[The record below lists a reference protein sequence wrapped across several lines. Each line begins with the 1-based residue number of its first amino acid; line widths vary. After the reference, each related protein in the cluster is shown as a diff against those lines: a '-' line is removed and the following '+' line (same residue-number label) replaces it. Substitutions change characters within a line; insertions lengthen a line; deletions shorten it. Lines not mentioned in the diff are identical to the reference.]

1 MAQIALRV
9 DLVTYALLEHLGFG
23 EAAVGLALPDLH
35 AIAGDAKRAAGGRL
49 QRHTTQVIGKR
60 TQQLLG
66 QPRGAQQPLALG
78 AIGDDDLGFAQRHNL
93 RGSWHNGLGGSGG
106 YNTGLYCP
114 ASRFMMR
121 RLLSCLF
128 LCLLPLLADAVETP
142 RPKIGLVLSGGA
154 ARGLAHIGVLKALEE
169 QGIQIDAIAGT
180 SMGAVIGGLYASG
193 YKIDELEKL
202 ALNIDWQQAL
212 SDAPPRED
220 VPFRRKQD
228 DRDFLVKQKLSFR
241 DDGSLG
247 LPLGVIQGQN
257 LALLLESMFAH
268 SSNTRNFDK
277 LPIPFR
283 AVATDITTGEK
294 VVFNKGHLPQVIRAS
309 MSIPAVFAP
318 VEIDGRLLVDGGMT
332 DNIPLDVAREMG
344 VDIAIVVDIGTPLR
358 SRKQLATVVDV
369 LNQSI
374 TLMTRRNS
382 EEQLKALHPKDVLI
396 QPPLA
401 AYGVTDF
408 GRAKD
413 MIDAGYR
420 ATRALDVR
428 LAHLRPAEP
437 VDPQLIAARTPGER
451 TPVITAIKVENDS
464 KVSDDVIRYYIRQNL
479 GEPLNLGRLQT
490 DMGTLYGLDYFEQVQ
505 YRVVKKG
512 QDNTLVISAR
522 GKRSG
527 TDYLRLG
534 LNLSDDMR
542 GDSAFNLGASY
553 RMNGINR
560 LGAEWLTRVQIGDRQ
575 ELYSEFYQ
583 PLDVGSRYFV
593 APYISAQ
600 AQNVELTLDNDPI
613 SEYRLER
620 YGFGLNVG
628 RQIGNSG
635 EIRFGVGEAWGKA
648 DVRIGDRDLPSVSFS
663 EGFYELKYSFDSLD
677 NVYFPHTGEDIGL
690 AFREFE
696 PGLGSDQRYRQWEFK
711 LDKAMSRGPDTLILG
726 GRYGRTLDK
735 SDVVVSSFLLG
746 GARQLSGF
754 REDAISGQN
763 IALMRAVYYRRL
775 TPRSYLPLDFP
786 LYLGASVERG
796 RAWNNDNQFDS
807 GYINAASVFL
817 GFDTPLGPLNF
828 SYGFNDDNQQAV
840 YLNLGQTF

>member
-1 MAQIALRV
+1 
-9 DLVTYALLEHLGFG
+9 
-23 EAAVGLALPDLH
+23 
-35 AIAGDAKRAAGGRL
+35 
-49 QRHTTQVIGKR
+49 
-60 TQQLLG
+60 
-66 QPRGAQQPLALG
+66 
-78 AIGDDDLGFAQRHNL
+78 
-93 RGSWHNGLGGSGG
+93 
-106 YNTGLYCP
+106 
-114 ASRFMMR
+114 MR
-121 RLLSCLF
+121 RLLI
-128 LCLLPLLADAVETP
+128 CLLLGFLPLFVHASEAP
-142 RPKIGLVLSGGA
+142 RPKVGLVLSGGA

-169 QGIQIDAIAGT
+169 QGIKIDAIAGT
-180 SMGAVIGGLYASG
+180 SMGAVVGGLYASG
-193 YKIDELEKL
+193 YKIDELENL

-257 LALLLESMFAH
+257 LALLLESLLAH
-268 SSNTRNFDK
+268 TSDTRDFDK

-283 AVATDITTGEK
+283 AVATDIANGEK
-294 VVFNKGHLPQVIRAS
+294 VVFRKGHLPQVIRAS

-318 VEIDGRLLVDGGMT
+318 VELDGRLLVDGGMT

-344 VDIAIVVDIGTPLR
+344 VDVAIVVDIGTPLR
-358 SRKQLATVVDV
+358 NRKQLTTVVDV

-382 EEQLKALHPKDVLI
+382 EEQLAALHPDDVLI

-401 AYGVTDF
+401 SFGVTDF
-408 GRAKD
+408 GRAEE

-420 ATRALDVR
+420 ATKALDAR
-428 LAHLRPAEP
+428 LARLKPAVSQDAE
-437 VDPQLIAARTPGER
+437 LNAARAPGQR
-451 TPVITAIKVENDS
+451 TPIITAIRVENDS
-464 KVSDDVIRYYIRQNL
+464 KVGDEVIRYYIRQPI
-479 GEPLNLGRLQT
+479 GEPLDLGRLHS

-505 YRVVKKG
+505 YRVVHKG
-512 QDNTLVISAR
+512 QEHTLVISAR

-527 TDYLRLG
+527 TDYLRVG

-560 LGAEWLTRVQIGDRQ
+560 LGAEWLTRAQIGDKQ
-575 ELYSEFYQ
+575 ELYTEFYQ

-593 APYISAQ
+593 APYAAFE
-600 AQNVELTLDNDPI
+600 AQNVDSVLDNDPI
-613 SEYRLER
+613 AQYRVER
-620 YGFGLNVG
+620 YGLGLNVG
-628 RQIGNSG
+628 RQIGNNG

-648 DVRIGDRDLPSVSFS
+648 DVRIGDQNLPSEHFN
-663 EGFYELKYSFDSLD
+663 EGFYALKYSFDSLD
-677 NVYFPHTGEDIGL
+677 NVYFPHDGKDVSLTL
-690 AFREFE
+690 MQFE
-696 PGLGSDQRYRQWEFK
+696 PSLGSDTRYRQWEFK
-711 LDKAMSRGPDTLILG
+711 LDKAMSSGPNTLILG
-726 GRYGRTLDK
+726 GRYGRTLD
-735 SDVVVSSFLLG
+735 DANVVTSSFLLG

-763 IALMRAVYYRRL
+763 VSLMRAVFYRRL
-775 TPRSYLPLDFP
+775 TPRAYLPLDFP
-786 LYLGASVERG
+786 LYTGGSLERG
-796 RAWNNDNQFDS
+796 RAWNNDNEFDS
-807 GYINAASVFL
+807 GYINAASVFI

-828 SYGFNDDNQQAV
+828 SYGLNDANEQAV

>member
-1 MAQIALRV
+1 
-9 DLVTYALLEHLGFG
+9 
-23 EAAVGLALPDLH
+23 
-35 AIAGDAKRAAGGRL
+35 
-49 QRHTTQVIGKR
+49 
-60 TQQLLG
+60 
-66 QPRGAQQPLALG
+66 
-78 AIGDDDLGFAQRHNL
+78 
-93 RGSWHNGLGGSGG
+93 
-106 YNTGLYCP
+106 
-114 ASRFMMR
+114 MR
-121 RLLSCLF
+121 RLLSCLI
-128 LCLLPLLADAVETP
+128 LCLLPVFLHAAEAP

-169 QGIQIDAIAGT
+169 QGVKIDAIAGT

-202 ALNIDWQQAL
+202 ALSIDWQQAL

-220 VPFRRKQD
+220 IPFRRKQD

-257 LALLLESMFAH
+257 LALLLESMLAH
-268 SSNTRNFDK
+268 ASDTRDFDK

-283 AVATDITTGEK
+283 AVATDIASGEK
-294 VVFNKGHLPQVIRAS
+294 VVFRKGHLPRVIRAS

-318 VEIDGRLLVDGGMT
+318 VEMDGRLLVDGGMT
-332 DNIPLDVAREMG
+332 DNIPLDVARDMG

-358 SRKQLATVVDV
+358 SRQQLATVVDV

-382 EEQLKALHPKDVLI
+382 EEQLATLHKNDVLI

-401 AYGVTDF
+401 SFGVTDF
-408 GRAKD
+408 GRAQE

-420 ATRALDVR
+420 ATRILDAR
-428 LAHLRPAEP
+428 LAPLRQAESM
-437 VDPQLIAARTPGER
+437 DAGLSAARTPSQR
-451 TPVITAIKVENDS
+451 TPIITAIRVENDS
-464 KVSDDVIRYYIRQNL
+464 KVSDDVIRYYIRQHI
-479 GEPLNLGRLQT
+479 GEPLDLGRLQT

-505 YRVVKKG
+505 YRVVHKG
-512 QDNTLVISAR
+512 NDHTLVINAR

-553 RMNGINR
+553 RVNGINS
-560 LGAEWLTRVQIGDRQ
+560 LGAEWLTRVQIGDQQ

-583 PLDVGSRYFV
+583 PLDVGSRYFI
-593 APYISAQ
+593 APYVGIES
-600 AQNVELTLDNDPI
+600 QNIEAVLDNDPI
-613 SEYRLER
+613 AEYRLER
-620 YGFGLNVG
+620 YGFGLNIG

-648 DVRIGDRDLPSVSFS
+648 DVRVGDQDLPSESFN
-663 EGFYELKYSFDSLD
+663 EGYYELRYSFDSLD
-677 NVYFPHTGEDIGL
+677 NVYFPHAGEDIGL
-690 AFREFE
+690 SLRQFE
-696 PGLGSDQRYRQWEFK
+696 PSLGSDKRYRQWEFK
-711 LDKAMSRGPDTLILG
+711 LDKALSSGPNTFILG
-726 GRYGRTLDK
+726 GRYGRTLDEAE
-735 SDVVVSSFLLG
+735 VVTSSFVLG

-754 REDAISGQN
+754 RQDALSGQN
-763 IALMRAVYYRRL
+763 ISLMRGVYYRRL

-786 LYLGASVERG
+786 LYIGGSLERG
-796 RAWNNDNQFDS
+796 RAWNNDNEFDS
-807 GYINAASVFL
+807 GYINAASIFL

-828 SYGFNDDNQQAV
+828 SYGINDDNQKAV

>member
-1 MAQIALRV
+1 
-9 DLVTYALLEHLGFG
+9 
-23 EAAVGLALPDLH
+23 
-35 AIAGDAKRAAGGRL
+35 
-49 QRHTTQVIGKR
+49 
-60 TQQLLG
+60 
-66 QPRGAQQPLALG
+66 
-78 AIGDDDLGFAQRHNL
+78 
-93 RGSWHNGLGGSGG
+93 
-106 YNTGLYCP
+106 
-114 ASRFMMR
+114 MR
-121 RLLSCLF
+121 RLLSCLL
-128 LCLLPLLADAVETP
+128 LCLLPVFLHAAEAP

-169 QGIQIDAIAGT
+169 QGVKIDAIAGT

-202 ALNIDWQQAL
+202 ALGIDWQQAL

-220 VPFRRKQD
+220 IPFRRKQD

-257 LALLLESMFAH
+257 LALLLESMLAH
-268 SSNTRNFDK
+268 ASDTRDFDK

-283 AVATDITTGEK
+283 AVATDIASGEK
-294 VVFNKGHLPQVIRAS
+294 VVFRKGHLPRVIRAS

-318 VEIDGRLLVDGGMT
+318 VELDGRLLVDGGMT
-332 DNIPLDVAREMG
+332 DNIPLDVARDMG

-358 SRKQLATVVDV
+358 SRQQLATVVDV

-382 EEQLKALHPKDVLI
+382 EEQLATLHKNDVLI

-401 AYGVTDF
+401 SFGVTDF
-408 GRAKD
+408 GRAQE

-420 ATRALDVR
+420 ATRILDAR
-428 LAHLRPAEP
+428 LAPLRRDEPMDAE
-437 VDPQLIAARTPGER
+437 LSAARTPSQR
-451 TPVITAIKVENDS
+451 TPIITAIRVENDS
-464 KVSDDVIRYYIRQNL
+464 KVSDDVIRYYIRQHI
-479 GEPLNLGRLQT
+479 GEPLDLDRLQT

-505 YRVVKKG
+505 YRVVHKG
-512 QDNTLVISAR
+512 NDHTLVINAR

-553 RMNGINR
+553 RVNGINS
-560 LGAEWLTRVQIGDRQ
+560 LGAEWLTRVQIGDQQ

-583 PLDVGSRYFV
+583 PLDVGSRYFI
-593 APYISAQ
+593 APYIGIES
-600 AQNVELTLDNDPI
+600 QNIEAVLDNDPI
-613 SEYRLER
+613 AEYRLER
-620 YGFGLNVG
+620 YGFGLNIG

-648 DVRIGDRDLPSVSFS
+648 DVRVGDQDLPSESFN
-663 EGFYELKYSFDSLD
+663 EGYYELRYSFDSLD
-677 NVYFPHTGEDIGL
+677 NVYFPHAGEDIGL
-690 AFREFE
+690 SLRQFE
-696 PGLGSDQRYRQWEFK
+696 PSLGSDKRYRQWEFK
-711 LDKAMSRGPDTLILG
+711 LDKALSSGPNTFILG
-726 GRYGRTLDK
+726 GRYGRTLDEAE
-735 SDVVVSSFLLG
+735 VVTSSFVLG

-754 REDAISGQN
+754 RQDALSGQN
-763 IALMRAVYYRRL
+763 VSLMRGVYYRRL

-786 LYLGASVERG
+786 LYIGGSLERG
-796 RAWNNDNQFDS
+796 RAWNNDNEFDS

-828 SYGFNDDNQQAV
+828 SYGINDDNQKAV

>member
-1 MAQIALRV
+1 
-9 DLVTYALLEHLGFG
+9 
-23 EAAVGLALPDLH
+23 
-35 AIAGDAKRAAGGRL
+35 
-49 QRHTTQVIGKR
+49 
-60 TQQLLG
+60 
-66 QPRGAQQPLALG
+66 
-78 AIGDDDLGFAQRHNL
+78 
-93 RGSWHNGLGGSGG
+93 
-106 YNTGLYCP
+106 
-114 ASRFMMR
+114 MR

-128 LCLLPLLADAVETP
+128 LCLLPVILHAGEAP
-142 RPKIGLVLSGGA
+142 RPKVGLVLSGGA

-169 QGIQIDAIAGT
+169 QGIKIDAIAGT

-257 LALLLESMFAH
+257 LALLLESMLAH
-268 SSNTRNFDK
+268 ASDTRDFDK

-283 AVATDITTGEK
+283 AVATDIASGEK
-294 VVFNKGHLPQVIRAS
+294 VVFRKGHLPQVIRAS

-318 VEIDGRLLVDGGMT
+318 VELDGRLLVDGGMT

-344 VDIAIVVDIGTPLR
+344 VDLAIVVDIGTPLR

-382 EEQLKALHPKDVLI
+382 EEQLAALRPEDVLI
-396 QPPLA
+396 QPSLA
-401 AYGVTDF
+401 SFGVTDF
-408 GRAKD
+408 GRAQD

-420 ATRALDVR
+420 ATRILDAR
-428 LAHLRPAEP
+428 LAGLRPKEGMDAEL
-437 VDPQLIAARTPGER
+437 VAARTPSQR
-451 TPVITAIKVENDS
+451 TPVITAIKIENDS
-464 KVSDDVIRYYIRQNL
+464 KVGDDVIRYYIRQQL
-479 GEPLNLGRLQT
+479 GQPLDLGRLQS

-505 YRVVKKG
+505 YRVAHKG
-512 QDNTLVISAR
+512 KQQTLVISAR

-534 LNLSDDMR
+534 INLSDDMR
-542 GDSAFNLGASY
+542 GDSAYNIGASY
-553 RMNGINR
+553 RVNGINR
-560 LGAEWLTRVQIGDRQ
+560 LGAEWLTRVQIGNEQ

-593 APYISAQ
+593 APYAGMESR
-600 AQNVELTLDNDPI
+600 NVDAVLDNDPI
-613 SEYRLER
+613 AQYRLER
-620 YGFGLNVG
+620 YGFGLNLG
-628 RQIGNSG
+628 RQIGNNG
-635 EIRFGVGEAWGKA
+635 ELRFGVGETWGKA
-648 DVRIGDRDLPSVSFS
+648 DVRIGDHDQPSEDFT
-663 EGFYELKYSFDSLD
+663 EAFYELKYSYDSLD
-677 NVYFPHTGEDIGL
+677 NVYFPHAGKDVGV
-690 AFREFE
+690 AFRQYE
-696 PGLGSDQRYRQWEFK
+696 PELGSDQHYRQWEIKF
-711 LDKAMSRGPDTLILG
+711 DKALSSGPNTFILG
-726 GRYGRTLDK
+726 GRYGRTLD
-735 SDVVVSSFLLG
+735 DAEVVISSFQLG

-754 REDAISGQN
+754 RQDALSGQN
-763 IALMRAVYYRRL
+763 ISLARAVYYRRL
-775 TPRSYLPLDFP
+775 TPRAYLPLDFP
-786 LYLGASVERG
+786 LYLGASLERG
-796 RAWNNDNQFDS
+796 RAWNNDNEFDS

-828 SYGFNDDNQQAV
+828 SYGFNDDDQQAL

>member
-1 MAQIALRV
+1 
-9 DLVTYALLEHLGFG
+9 
-23 EAAVGLALPDLH
+23 
-35 AIAGDAKRAAGGRL
+35 
-49 QRHTTQVIGKR
+49 
-60 TQQLLG
+60 
-66 QPRGAQQPLALG
+66 
-78 AIGDDDLGFAQRHNL
+78 
-93 RGSWHNGLGGSGG
+93 
-106 YNTGLYCP
+106 
-114 ASRFMMR
+114 MR
-121 RLLSCLF
+121 RLLI
-128 LCLLPLLADAVETP
+128 CLLLGFLPLFVHASEAP
-142 RPKIGLVLSGGA
+142 RPKVGLVLSGGA

-169 QGIQIDAIAGT
+169 QGIKIDAIAGT
-180 SMGAVIGGLYASG
+180 SMGAVVGGLYASG

-257 LALLLESMFAH
+257 LALLLESLLAH
-268 SSNTRNFDK
+268 TSDTRDFDK

-283 AVATDITTGEK
+283 AVATDIANGEK
-294 VVFNKGHLPQVIRAS
+294 VVFRKGHLPQVIRAS

-318 VEIDGRLLVDGGMT
+318 VELDGRLLVDGGMT

-344 VDIAIVVDIGTPLR
+344 VDVAIVVDIGTPLR
-358 SRKQLATVVDV
+358 NRKQLTTVVDV

-382 EEQLKALHPKDVLI
+382 EEQLAALHPNDVLI

-401 AYGVTDF
+401 SFGATDF
-408 GRAKD
+408 GRAEE

-420 ATRALDVR
+420 AARALDTR
-428 LAHLRPAEP
+428 LARLKPAESQ
-437 VDPQLIAARTPGER
+437 DAELNAARAPGQR
-451 TPVITAIKVENDS
+451 TPIITAIKVENDS
-464 KVSDDVIRYYIRQNL
+464 KVGDDVIRYYIRQPI
-479 GEPLNLGRLQT
+479 GEPLDLGRLHS

-505 YRVVKKG
+505 YRVVHKG
-512 QDNTLVISAR
+512 QEHTLVISAR

-527 TDYLRLG
+527 TDYLRVG

-560 LGAEWLTRVQIGDRQ
+560 LGAEWLTRAQIGDKQ
-575 ELYSEFYQ
+575 ELYTEFYQ

-593 APYISAQ
+593 APYAAFE
-600 AQNVELTLDNDPI
+600 AQNVDSVLDNDPI
-613 SEYRLER
+613 AQYRVER

-628 RQIGNSG
+628 RQIGNNG

-648 DVRIGDRDLPSVSFS
+648 DVRIGDQNLPSEHFN
-663 EGFYELKYSFDSLD
+663 EGFYALKYSFDSLD
-677 NVYFPHTGEDIGL
+677 NVYFPHDGKDVSLTL
-690 AFREFE
+690 MQFE
-696 PGLGSDQRYRQWEFK
+696 PGLGSDTRYRQWEFK
-711 LDKAMSRGPDTLILG
+711 LDKAMSSGPNTLILG
-726 GRYGRTLDK
+726 GRYGRTLD
-735 SDVVVSSFLLG
+735 DANVVTSSFLLG

-763 IALMRAVYYRRL
+763 VSLMRAVYYRRL
-775 TPRSYLPLDFP
+775 TPRAYLPLDFP
-786 LYLGASVERG
+786 LYAGGSLERG
-796 RAWNNDNQFDS
+796 RAWNNDNEFDS
-807 GYINAASVFL
+807 GYINAASVFI

-828 SYGFNDDNQQAV
+828 SYGLNDANEQAV

>member
-1 MAQIALRV
+1 
-9 DLVTYALLEHLGFG
+9 
-23 EAAVGLALPDLH
+23 
-35 AIAGDAKRAAGGRL
+35 
-49 QRHTTQVIGKR
+49 
-60 TQQLLG
+60 
-66 QPRGAQQPLALG
+66 
-78 AIGDDDLGFAQRHNL
+78 
-93 RGSWHNGLGGSGG
+93 
-106 YNTGLYCP
+106 
-114 ASRFMMR
+114 MR
-121 RLLSCLF
+121 RLLSCLL
-128 LCLLPLLADAVETP
+128 LCLLPMFLHAAEAP

-169 QGIQIDAIAGT
+169 QGVKIDAIAGT

-202 ALNIDWQQAL
+202 ALGIDWQQAL
-212 SDAPPRED
+212 SDAPPRAD

-257 LALLLESMFAH
+257 LALLLESMLAH
-268 SSNTRNFDK
+268 ASDTRDFDK

-283 AVATDITTGEK
+283 AVATDIASGEK
-294 VVFNKGHLPQVIRAS
+294 VVFRKGHLPRVIRAS

-318 VEIDGRLLVDGGMT
+318 VELDGRLLVDGGMT
-332 DNIPLDVAREMG
+332 DNIPLDVARDMG

-358 SRKQLATVVDV
+358 SRQQLATVVDV

-382 EEQLKALHPKDVLI
+382 EEQLATLHKNDVLI

-401 AYGVTDF
+401 SFGVTDF
-408 GRAKD
+408 GRARE

-420 ATRALDVR
+420 ATRILDAR
-428 LAHLRPAEP
+428 LASLRPVEPMNAE
-437 VDPQLIAARTPGER
+437 LSAARAPGQR
-451 TPVITAIKVENDS
+451 TPIITAIRVENDS
-464 KVSDDVIRYYIRQNL
+464 KVSDDVIRYYIRQPI

-505 YRVVKKG
+505 YRVVHKG
-512 QDNTLVISAR
+512 NEHTLVINAR

-534 LNLSDDMR
+534 LNLSDDMQ

-553 RMNGINR
+553 RVNGINS
-560 LGAEWLTRVQIGDRQ
+560 LGAEWLTRVQIGDQQ

-583 PLDVGSRYFV
+583 PLDVGSRYFI
-593 APYISAQ
+593 APYIGIES
-600 AQNVELTLDNDPI
+600 QNIEAVLDNDPI
-613 SEYRLER
+613 AEYRLQR
-620 YGFGLNVG
+620 YGFGLNIG

-635 EIRFGVGEAWGKA
+635 EIRFGVGEAWGRAK
-648 DVRIGDRDLPSVSFS
+648 VRVGDQDLPSESFN
-663 EGFYELKYSFDSLD
+663 EGYYELRYSFDSLD
-677 NVYFPHTGEDIGL
+677 NVYFPHEGEDIGL
-690 AFREFE
+690 SLRQFE
-696 PGLGSDQRYRQWEFK
+696 PSLGSDKRYRQWEFK
-711 LDKAMSRGPDTLILG
+711 LDKALSSGPNTFILG
-726 GRYGRTLDK
+726 GRYGRTLDEAE
-735 SDVVVSSFLLG
+735 VVTSSFVLG

-754 REDAISGQN
+754 REDALSGQN
-763 IALMRAVYYRRL
+763 ISLMRGVYYRRL
-775 TPRSYLPLDFP
+775 TPRAYLPLDFP
-786 LYLGASVERG
+786 LYIGGSLERG
-796 RAWNNDNQFDS
+796 RAWNNDNEFDS

-828 SYGFNDDNQQAV
+828 SYGINDDNQKAV

>member
-1 MAQIALRV
+1 MHR
-9 DLVTYALLEHLGFG
+9 LLFCLLLGF
-23 EAAVGLALPDLH
+23 
-35 AIAGDAKRAAGGRL
+35 
-49 QRHTTQVIGKR
+49 
-60 TQQLLG
+60 
-66 QPRGAQQPLALG
+66 
-78 AIGDDDLGFAQRHNL
+78 
-93 RGSWHNGLGGSGG
+93 
-106 YNTGLYCP
+106 
-114 ASRFMMR
+114 
-121 RLLSCLF
+121 
-128 LCLLPLLADAVETP
+128 LPLLVHASEAS
-142 RPKIGLVLSGGA
+142 RPKVGLVLSGGA

-169 QGIQIDAIAGT
+169 QGIKIDAIAGT
-180 SMGAVIGGLYASG
+180 SMGAVVGGLYASG

-228 DRDFLVKQKLSFR
+228 DRDFLVKQQLSFR

-257 LALLLESMFAH
+257 LALMLESLLAH
-268 SSNTRNFDK
+268 TSDTRDFDK

-283 AVATDITTGEK
+283 AVATDIANGEK
-294 VVFNKGHLPQVIRAS
+294 VVFRKGHLPQVIRAS

-318 VEIDGRLLVDGGMT
+318 VELDGRLLVDGGMT

-344 VDIAIVVDIGTPLR
+344 VDVAIVVDIGTPLR
-358 SRKQLATVVDV
+358 NRKQLTTVVDV

-382 EEQLKALHPKDVLI
+382 EEQLAALKPSDVLI
-396 QPPLA
+396 QPALA
-401 AYGVTDF
+401 AFGVTDF
-408 GRAKD
+408 GKAQE

-420 ATRALDVR
+420 ATKILDAR
-428 LAHLRPAEP
+428 LALLKPRESQDAE
-437 VDPQLIAARTPGER
+437 LNAARAPGQR
-451 TPVITAIKVENDS
+451 TPIITAIKVENDS
-464 KVSDDVIRYYIRQNL
+464 KVGDDVIRYYIRQPI
-479 GEPLNLGRLQT
+479 GEPLDLGRLHS

-505 YRVVKKG
+505 YRVVHKG
-512 QDNTLVISAR
+512 QDHTLVISAR

-527 TDYLRLG
+527 TDYLRVG

-553 RMNGINR
+553 RINGINR
-560 LGAEWLTRVQIGDRQ
+560 LGAEWLTRAQIGDKQ
-575 ELYSEFYQ
+575 ELYTEFYQ

-593 APYISAQ
+593 APYAAFE
-600 AQNVELTLDNDPI
+600 AQNVDAVLDNDPI
-613 SEYRLER
+613 AQYRVER

-628 RQIGNSG
+628 RQIGNNG

-648 DVRIGDRDLPSVSFS
+648 DVRIGDQDLPSENFK
-663 EGFYELKYSFDSLD
+663 EGFYSLKYSFDSLD
-677 NVYFPHTGEDIGL
+677 NVYFPHEGKDVSLTL
-690 AFREFE
+690 QQFE
-696 PGLGSDQRYRQWEFK
+696 PSLGSDTRYRQWEFK

-726 GRYGRTLDK
+726 GRYARTLD
-735 SDVVVSSFLLG
+735 DANVVTSSFLLG

-754 REDAISGQN
+754 REDSISGQN
-763 IALMRAVYYRRL
+763 ISLMRAVYYRRL

-786 LYLGASVERG
+786 LYAGASLERG

-807 GYINAASVFL
+807 GYINAASVFI

-828 SYGFNDDNQQAV
+828 TYGLNDANEQAV